1 MLENLTI
8 NNVAVIEAAD
18 IFFAGGLNVLTGE
31 TGAGK
36 SIIIDSL
43 NAVLGERTSR
53 DLIRTGCDKASVTA
67 LFSGVDD
74 PEISSLLEEMGVE
87 TEEDGSLVISRTI
100 SADGKNTCRV
110 NGAPVT
116 VSMIKKLGCLLINI
130 HGQHDSQSLLN
141 SRSHLGFVDAY
152 GGLGGLLEEYR
163 SAYTAWKACKKKLD
177 LAQTDDRER
186 ERRLEILEY
195 QMEEIEKAQLTPG
208 ETEELKAK
216 REFYRNS
223 EKVAAAVRRAHG
235 LLTGDDES
243 DGALLGVKEA
253 ADELSDA
260 AEYFREAEETAGELE
275 ELSYRLEDIA
285 DTVSSLLDSLDFDPE
300 QAEQV
305 EERYDL
311 LHKLSRKY
319 GGDEEEILAF
329 YDKCAEEAEQ
339 LSSYDDMIERLTAEE
354 KELLSKA
361 GDLAGKLS
369 QKRKAAAERFA
380 SAVCSE
386 LEYLDMPNV
395 RFIVG
400 TEESALGESGK
411 DDVEFLISANVGE
424 EPKPLSKIASGG
436 ELSRIMLS
444 IKNVLSEKD
453 SVRTLVFDEV
463 DTGVSGRAALK
474 LGNKLRQV
482 SAGRQVLCV
491 THLAQ
496 IAAKADHHCKIE
508 KTVSGGKTYTSVI
521 PLDLEGRKNELARI
535 LSGDTVTRAQLDL
548 AEELLNS

>member
-152 GGLGGLLEEYR
+152 GCTDGLLEEYR
-163 SAYTAWKACKKKLD
+163 AAYGDWKACRKKLD

-195 QMEEIEKAQLTPG
+195 QMEEIEKARLTPG
-208 ETEELKAK
+208 ETEELRAR

-235 LLTGDDES
+235 LLAGDDES

-300 QAEQV
+300 QAERV

-339 LSSYDDMIERLTAEE
+339 LSSYDDMIERLTAKE
-354 KELLSKA
+354 KELRSKA
-361 GDLAGKLS
+361 ADIAEKLT
-369 QKRKAAAERFA
+369 QKRKAAAEKFA
-380 SAVCSE
+380 RAVCSE

-395 RFIVG
+395 RFIVAL
-400 TEESALGESGK
+400 EESALGENGK

-474 LGNKLRQV
+474 LGGKLRQV

-521 PLDLEGRKNELARI
+521 PLDHEGRKNELARI
-535 LSGDTVTRAQLDL
+535 LSGDTVTKAQLDL
-548 AEELLNS
+548 AEELLNG